1 MAFNLLAFAGG
12 LGEAAYADARRKE
25 EKAWEIEQFDMQEK
39 ADDRRAAA
47 AEARATRKQSQEL
60 AGQLASYGLNK
71 DEIAGILDQ
80 GIGFAQG
87 AVTVGSSY
95 AASGKSFKNAIVKP
109 GDVLSTKTVPSGTA
123 SSGRATS
130 TAQAPDQVADSWSF
144 IPLASVAE
152 SKGFEKD
159 IADLNIALLSASAK
173 DAPAIQ
179 ANLEKTLSA
188 YTRYKKAGDTS
199 DPTATPAFTNGTV
212 YAAAAAARK
221 PFYAAMGFNLDL
233 EGKVEGGFS
242 GREGEQLV
250 AELNTA
256 EYLEQTYGGLNDA
269 TMNAS
274 IQAIRDLTNRTLKQY
289 TSSTALN
296 LSSARRIL
304 ASNASEAKTKAE
316 RGEYKVGDVI
326 VFNMTNGDVKALT
339 YTGIPDAN
347 GLPFFSIVGG

>member
-25 EKAWEIEQFDMQEK
+25 EKAWAIEQFDMQEK

-71 DEIAGILDQ
+71 DEISGILDQ

-95 AASGKSFKNAIVKP
+95 AASGKSFRNAIVKP
-109 GDVLSTKTVPSGTA
+109 GDVLSTKTMPSG
-123 SSGRATS
+123 

-144 IPLASVAE
+144 IPLPSVAE

-179 ANLEKTLSA
+179 ARLNSTLSA

-199 DPTATPAFTNGTV
+199 DPTATPAFNNGTV

-256 EYLEQTYGGLNDA
+256 EYLEQTYGGLNDP
-269 TMNAS
+269 TMNAN
-274 IQAIRDLTNRTLKQY
+274 IQSIRDLTNRTLKQY
-289 TSSTALN
+289 TYATALN
-296 LSSARRIL
+296 LTSTRRIE
-304 ASNASEAKTKAE
+304 AKNASEANDKAKK
-316 RGEYKVGDVI
+316 GEYKVGDVI
-326 VFNMTNGDVKALT
+326 VFNINGEVKALT
-339 YTGIPDAN
+339 YTGIPDAK
-347 GLPFFSIVGG
+347 GSPFFSIVGG

>member
-25 EKAWEIEQFDMQEK
+25 EKAWAIEQFDMQEK

-71 DEIAGILDQ
+71 DEISGILDQ

-87 AVTVGSSY
+87 AVTIGSSY
-95 AASGKSFKNAIVKP
+95 AASGKSFKDAIVKP
-109 GDVLSTKTVPSGTA
+109 GDTLSTKTVPSG
-123 SSGRATS
+123 

-144 IPLASVAE
+144 IPLPSVAE

-296 LSSARRIL
+296 SSSARRIL

>member
-71 DEIAGILDQ
+71 DEISGILDQ

-173 DAPAIQ
+173 DKPAIQ
-179 ANLEKTLSA
+179 ARLNSTLSG
-188 YTRYKKAGDTS
+188 YRMYKKAGDTS
-199 DPTATPAFTNGTV
+199 DPTATPAFSYGTV
-212 YAAAAAARK
+212 SAATAAARK
-221 PFYAAMGFNLDL
+221 PFITEIGLEYDDL
-233 EGKVEGGFS
+233 TGKISGNIEGKKPELIIS
-242 GREGEQLV
+242 
-250 AELNTA
+250 ELNTA
-256 EYLEQTYGGLNDA
+256 NYLEGVYSQLNDP
-269 TMNAS
+269 TMNAN
-274 IQAIRDLTNRTLKQY
+274 ITTIRNDARRKLALY
-289 TSSTALN
+289 EAEIISTGT
-296 LSSARRIL
+296 SARIKQATSLDDAIAKSKAGVFRI
-304 ASNASEAKTKAE
+304 
-316 RGEYKVGDVI
+316 GDVI
-326 VFNMTNGDVKALT
+326 IAEGISMTF
-339 YTGIPDAN
+339 TGIPDAN
-347 GLPFFSIVGG
+347 GLLFE